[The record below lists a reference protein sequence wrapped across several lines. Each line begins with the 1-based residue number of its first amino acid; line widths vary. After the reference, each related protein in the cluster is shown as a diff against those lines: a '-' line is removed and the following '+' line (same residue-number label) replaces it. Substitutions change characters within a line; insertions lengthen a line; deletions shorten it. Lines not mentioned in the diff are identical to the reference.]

1 MSIYHPERQNFATRA
16 DDKRLVPRKRL
27 SRELKDRW
35 ASVIEEDLN
44 TEGLWLDVA
53 KFYGLG
59 DDVGAIGEDR
69 DRLVRALVK
78 RVARALRR

>member
-16 DDKRLVPRKRL
+16 DDKRLIPRKRL
-27 SRELKDRW
+27 SRDLKDRW
-35 ASVIEEDLN
+35 ASIIEEDLN

-59 DDVGAIGEDR
+59 DVGAIGEAR
-69 DRLVRALVK
+69 EKLVRALVR